1 MVAMST
7 SGRLAAFALLLAAA
21 FGGGAALGA
30 VAGPEPEAEA
40 PSETEHV
47 EVHP

>member
-1 MVAMST
+1 MTPAA
-7 SGRLAAFALLLAAA
+7 RLAAFAVLLAAA

-30 VAGPEPEAEA
+30 AVGPEPA
-40 PSETEHV
+40 PVEQHD